1 MAPFD
6 LSAAQQ
12 AGDLTTIRK
21 KKGQPGDLRDTM
33 IAGIALAYHA
43 TLATRNTAH
52 FEDVSITIVNPWAL
66 CVTLIP
72 LSVGS

>member
-1 MAPFD
+1 MRLVPFD

-12 AGDLTTIRK
+12 AGGPHDNSK

-33 IAGIALAYHA
+33 IAGTDLAHHA

-52 FEDVSITIVNPWAL
+52 LEDVSITIVNPWAL
-66 CVTLIP
+66 
-72 LSVGS
+72 

>member
-1 MAPFD
+1 MRLAPFD

-12 AGDLTTIRK
+12 AGDLMTIRK

-33 IAGIALAYHA
+33 IAGTALAHHA

-52 FEDVSITIVNPWAL
+52 LEDVSITIVNPWAL
-66 CVTLIP
+66 
-72 LSVGS
+72 

>member
-1 MAPFD
+1 VRLAPFD

-12 AGDLTTIRK
+12 AWDLMTIRK

-43 TLATRNTAH
+43 TLETRNTAH
-52 FEDVSITIVNPWAL
+52 LEELSITIVNPWAQ
-66 CVTLIP
+66 
-72 LSVGS
+72 